1 MKRRPLVLLSA
12 IVVAI
17 IIGGWIIQ
25 QLRLESREQPVT
37 EADLRILQRADVLLK
52 DPASWNHYDD
62 RLCDDDEATGKRS
75 LFCAL
80 KKADTEELG
89 SYEHRNIALQ
99 EVRFA
104 IEDATRDRQ
113 DALRHFRLPHRLM
126 DFNNLPE
133 TRFEDIHNVLR
144 AAATRVAARLNAARA
159 RDAADSR

>member
-1 MKRRPLVLLSA
+1 MKRRRLVLLSA

-25 QLRLESREQPVT
+25 QLGLESREQPVT

-52 DPASWNHYDD
+52 EPASWNHYDD

-80 KKADTEELG
+80 KKAVTEELG

-104 IEDATRDRQ
+104 IEDAARDREQ
-113 DALRHFRLPHRLM
+113 DDLDALRH
-126 DFNNLPE
+126 
-133 TRFEDIHNVLR
+133 
-144 AAATRVAARLNAARA
+144 
-159 RDAADSR
+159 